1 MSSRTKRMRAKADA
15 LFEHNPN
22 YTFRQLM
29 VSYRFWKMWIKRNE
43 CYIPLTDT
51 NIKSIPLK

>member
-15 LFEHNPN
+15 LFTHEPN

-29 VSYRFWKMWIKRNE
+29 ESYRFWKNFIKRHKVDEHKEKN
-43 CYIPLTDT
+43 
-51 NIKSIPLK
+51 N